1 MSNLKIVTI
10 PDPILTRKTEAVKD
24 FNPALNKLVTDMIQA
39 CKTANGIGLA
49 APQIGKSIRLCII
62 DLDHL
67 GLAPFALVNPQIKKR
82 SWKKIEMEEGC
93 LSIPGIFG
101 IVKRPAKISV
111 EAQNLDG
118 KKHTFVAD
126 GLVARVIQ
134 HEVDHLDGI
143 LFTSKMSKQTL
154 GRPKDKM

>member
-1 MSNLKIVTI
+1 MLKIVTI
-10 PDPILTRKTEAVKD
+10 PDPILTKKTSLIDEPGPYIK
-24 FNPALNKLVTDMIQA
+24 KLVADMIEA
-39 CKTANGIGLA
+39 CRKSNGIGLA

-62 DLDHL
+62 NLEHV
-67 GLAPFALVNPQIKKR
+67 GLTPFALINPKIIKR

-101 IVKRPAKISV
+101 IVKRPERIKV
-111 EAQNLDG
+111 EAQNLNG
-118 KKHTFVAD
+118 EKHVFDAD

-143 LFTSKMSKQTL
+143 LFTSKMKKETSGKAQE
-154 GRPKDKM
+154 KM